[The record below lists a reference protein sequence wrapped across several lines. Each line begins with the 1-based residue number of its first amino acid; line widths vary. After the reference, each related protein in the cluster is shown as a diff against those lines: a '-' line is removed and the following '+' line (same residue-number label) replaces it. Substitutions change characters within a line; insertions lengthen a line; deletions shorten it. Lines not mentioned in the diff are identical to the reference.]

1 MEYPEFKR
9 LVDVIAK
16 LRHPIDG
23 CPWDLKQTN
32 KSLLKYLIEE
42 SYEFLHAVESNDEKK
57 MEDELGDVLLQVL
70 LHSQIASERN
80 SFSIEASPK
89 LWPIK

>member
-1 MEYPEFKR
+1 MEYPEFQR

-16 LRHPIDG
+16 LRHPEDG

-42 SYEFLHAVESNDEKK
+42 SYEYVHAV
-57 MEDELGDVLLQVL
+57 
-70 LHSQIASERN
+70 
-80 SFSIEASPK
+80 
-89 LWPIK
+89 